1 MADGLQLAARW
12 RFNIAGENN
21 MYYVWTI
28 SEKYPQSYWI
38 KYDWEHNPD
47 YLQFLNNKTINLLD
61 TDVVFGLSEKVSLNS
76 SLKFDYIMSDAIP
89 LISKRLAFLIIDN
102 KIEDLQLIPANV
114 YQGNNVVGEYSIPVF
129 LSVIDCID
137 KKASIFEKEIDDYT
151 TTVFKPGSLGN
162 KKIVKA
168 KGYEDGNPIVQES
181 FVSLCNQAR
190 IKGIDFH
197 KEPFV
202 NPLYSE

>member
-1 MADGLQLAARW
+1 
-12 RFNIAGENN
+12 
-21 MYYVWTI
+21 MYYIWTI
-28 SEKYPQSYWI
+28 SEKYPQSYWT

-61 TDVVFGLSEKVSLNS
+61 ADIICRLSEKVNLNS
-76 SLKFDYIMSDAIP
+76 FLKFDYIMSDATP
-89 LISKRLAFLIIDN
+89 LISKRLASLIIDN
-102 KIEDLQLIPANV
+102 KIKDLQLISAKV
-114 YQGNNVVGEYSIPVF
+114 CQGNNIVGEYYIPIF

-137 KKASIFEKEIDDYT
+137 KKRSVFDKEIDDYA
-151 TTVFKPGSLGN
+151 TTVFKSDSLGN
-162 KKIVKA
+162 KQIVKA

-181 FVSLCNQAR
+181 FVSLCNQAK